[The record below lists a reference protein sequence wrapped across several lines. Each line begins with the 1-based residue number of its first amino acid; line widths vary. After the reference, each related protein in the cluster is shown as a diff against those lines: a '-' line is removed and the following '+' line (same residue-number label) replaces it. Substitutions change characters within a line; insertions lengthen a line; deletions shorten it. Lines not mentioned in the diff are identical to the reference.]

1 MPKVP
6 PVKMTKIRFFSVRVI
21 MNLYDIF
28 SRLCSIC
35 VMNPQTR
42 VISFH
47 YTLTNK
53 AGEVIDTSRDQQEP
67 FSYMEGVGQI
77 IPGLEKSLALLSV
90 GDSKK
95 IEVAAADAY
104 GTHDAQLIVEVPRNK
119 LPTTH
124 EIAIGDQFQASGPQ
138 GEMLLFRVLELNGE
152 TVKLDGNHP
161 LAGEDLVFDV
171 EVMKIRDATKEELAH
186 GHAHHGDGHHH

>member
-1 MPKVP
+1 M
-6 PVKMTKIRFFSVRVI
+6 
-21 MNLYDIF
+21 MN
-28 SRLCSIC
+28 S
-35 VMNPQTR
+35 QTR

-67 FSYMEGVGQI
+67 FSYLEGKSQI
-77 IPGLEKSLALLSV
+77 IPGLEKVLALLNV
-90 GDSKK
+90 GDTKK

-104 GTHDAQLIVEVPRNK
+104 GMPDAQLVVEVSRDK
-119 LPTTH
+119 LPSSN
-124 EIAIGDQFQASGPQ
+124 EITVGDQFQASGPQ
-138 GEMLLFRVLELNGE
+138 GEMLLFRVLELNGDQ
-152 TVKLDGNHP
+152 VKLDGNHP

-171 EVMKIRDATKEELAH
+171 EVMKIRDATNEELAH